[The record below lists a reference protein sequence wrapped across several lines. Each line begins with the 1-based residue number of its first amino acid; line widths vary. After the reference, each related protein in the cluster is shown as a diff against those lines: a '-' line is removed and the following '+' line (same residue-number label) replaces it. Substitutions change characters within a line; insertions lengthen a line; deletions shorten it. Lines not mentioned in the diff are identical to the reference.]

1 MNASTDTNVLF
12 ACLLTLSLAR
22 GYFALYLSKYSS
34 HQKMFQMKVVDV
46 KKIYSI
52 SCYALIPLY
61 DEPLLRKSIISI

>member
-46 KKIYSI
+46 NDSYIL
-52 SCYALIPLY
+52 CYIQIFSM
-61 DEPLLRKSIISI
+61 KSHFWEDR